1 MEDRHPLD
9 PMTNLPSRAAL
20 IDRMNRAMR
29 QVKKDR
35 GYRFALLRLEI
46 GCPAS
51 GDAESSSDE
60 AKAFLLGTVA
70 RRLQTTLRAVAAA
83 AKSKAAG
90 FVARLEGEQFAI
102 LIDDLR
108 DLRDVKNVGERLL
121 STVLAPI
128 PLGRAQ
134 VFLTAGLGVALSGPR
149 YLRAEDVL
157 DNAATALWRR
167 ARRPVRASSCLT
179 SPASARR

>member
-9 PMTNLPSRAAL
+9 PLTNLPSRAAL

-60 AKAFLLGTVA
+60 AKAFLLSTVA
-70 RRLQTTLRAVAAA
+70 RRLQTTLQAVAAA

-102 LIDDLR
+102 LLDDLR
-108 DLRDVKNVGERLL
+108 DLRDSRT
-121 STVLAPI
+121 SA
-128 PLGRAQ
+128 
-134 VFLTAGLGVALSGPR
+134 S
-149 YLRAEDVL
+149 
-157 DNAATALWRR
+157 
-167 ARRPVRASSCLT
+167 ASSRPSSRPSRWVGRRCS
-179 SPASARR
+179 SPPALASP